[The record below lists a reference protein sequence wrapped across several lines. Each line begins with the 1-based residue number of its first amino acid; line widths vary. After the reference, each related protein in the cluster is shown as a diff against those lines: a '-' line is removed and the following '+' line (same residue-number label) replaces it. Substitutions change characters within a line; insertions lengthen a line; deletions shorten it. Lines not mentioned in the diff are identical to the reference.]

1 MRQIDK
7 TMMAVNFVFGVTM
20 ILLTL
25 IELGV

>member
-7 TMMAVNFVFGVTM
+7 TMMTVNFVFGVSV